1 MVVRPTMTATA
12 AVVIA
17 EIIRRVDRVQT
28 TLPLKSSVGAVF
40 SDFLQKHV
48 QLTEGIARVSGFS

>member
-1 MVVRPTMTATA
+1 MTATA

-17 EIIRRVDRVQT
+17 EIIRRVDRIQS